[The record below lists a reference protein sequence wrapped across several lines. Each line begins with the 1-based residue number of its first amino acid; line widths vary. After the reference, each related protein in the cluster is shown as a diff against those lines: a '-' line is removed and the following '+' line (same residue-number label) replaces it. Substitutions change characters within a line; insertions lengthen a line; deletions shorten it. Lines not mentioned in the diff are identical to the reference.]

1 MSGLGTKKFCFC
13 ILRKVLEPI
22 AIQHNKNL
30 DITKEIID
38 ILIKNNACTIDDVL
52 NQLDEYEADTK
63 KGVVVVLRNKK

>member
-1 MSGLGTKKFCFC
+1 MSGLGTNKFCFC

-38 ILIKNNACTIDDVL
+38 ILIKNNACTIDEVL
-52 NQLDEYEADTK
+52 NQLDEYEADTR
-63 KGVVVVLRNKK
+63 KGMVVV

>member
-1 MSGLGTKKFCFC
+1 
-13 ILRKVLEPI
+13 VLEPI

-52 NQLDEYEADTK
+52 NQLDEYEADTR
-63 KGVVVVLRNKK
+63 KGMVVV

>member
-1 MSGLGTKKFCFC
+1 MSGLGSKKFCFC
-13 ILRKVLEPI
+13 ILKKVLEPI
-22 AIQHNKNL
+22 AIQPNKNL

-63 KGVVVVLRNKK
+63 KGVVVV

>member
-1 MSGLGTKKFCFC
+1 VNGLGSKKFCFC
-13 ILRKVLEPI
+13 ILKKLLESI
-22 AIQHNKNL
+22 VIQPNKNL

-63 KGVVVVLRNKK
+63 KGVVVV